1 MRGGDRNRMS
11 IHVRSSETS
20 EDVLILL
27 KLFLHEFF
35 ILLISWS
42 FPLLINGR
50 VKNSFLVTRRDK
62 V

>member
-11 IHVRSSETS
+11 IHVRSSETY

-50 VKNSFLVTRRDK
+50 VKNSFW
-62 V
+62 